1 MYDFADSSLR
11 QGGLP
16 ELARLTEAL
25 EGKEPSL
32 EEWDFE
38 PVNQILDILGRDRFV
53 LGMADVELGSTMDW
67 AETFLIGLIK
77 APDLVHRF
85 LDAHLKRTLLL
96 TKALLA
102 RGVDGM
108 WGGVDWASNHGP
120 MFSPRH
126 FRQFAFPRLR
136 QITDLCHHYGVPYI
150 KHTDGNVNSLLDDL
164 VAAGVDAFHAIEP
177 RAGMDIA
184 QPGGGIPYLLSGCA
198 QV

>member
-38 PVNQILDILGRDRFV
+38 PVDQILDILGRDRFV

-85 LDAHLKRTLLL
+85 LDAHLKRTLLPPRRSWHAAWTGCGVVSIGHPIMAPCFRRAISASSHSRASDRSPTCAITMACHTSNTL
-96 TKALLA
+96 MATSTACWMIWSPLA
-102 RGVDGM
+102 
-108 WGGVDWASNHGP
+108 
-120 MFSPRH
+120 
-126 FRQFAFPRLR
+126 
-136 QITDLCHHYGVPYI
+136 
-150 KHTDGNVNSLLDDL
+150 
-164 VAAGVDAFHAIEP
+164 
-177 RAGMDIA
+177 
-184 QPGGGIPYLLSGCA
+184 
-198 QV
+198 